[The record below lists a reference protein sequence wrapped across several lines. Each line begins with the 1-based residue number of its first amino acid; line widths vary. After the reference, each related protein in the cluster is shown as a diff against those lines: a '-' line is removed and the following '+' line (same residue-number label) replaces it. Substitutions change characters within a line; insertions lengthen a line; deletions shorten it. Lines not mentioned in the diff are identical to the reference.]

1 MHAVI
6 LTDLAG
12 GHGGA
17 ERVAVESALA
27 LAEAGVRIT
36 FIHAVEGADA
46 RLAHPLIERICLDLT
61 DVWQLPMASALQAG
75 LWNRQEAARLAPLLQ
90 PLAGATD
97 TVLHVHQWTR
107 AFSPAIFPVLGRSR
121 LPVFVTAHDYFL
133 GCPNGVLFRFDRG
146 EPCSLTPMSAQCLAT
161 NCDTKSYL
169 HKCVRS
175 LRVGIARGSLRHSSI
190 DLVHVSDVG
199 RAKLAPLVPD
209 TWRHHRVDN
218 PVAITK
224 EPSVAIDQTKKFA
237 FIGRLTR
244 EKGALLAASA
254 AARAKA
260 PTIFIGDGP
269 AADDIRAI
277 CPKAEMTGWIPA
289 DDVLRLLRQ
298 SVRAVLAPSLWP
310 ETGPLTVYEA
320 AANGLASIVSNR
332 CGASEKVTARS
343 GLVVDP
349 TPQAFAEA
357 MLKLKDDDLAAT
369 MGAAAAD
376 LYWANPPTPA
386 AHAQKL
392 IALYQE
398 ACRSATSVVSATSS
412 AGALEAAPGEIM
424 LR

>member
-36 FIHAVEGADA
+36 FVHAVEGADT
-46 RLAHPLIERICLDLT
+46 RLAHPLIRRICLDLT
-61 DVWQLPMASALQAG
+61 DVWQLPAARALPAG
-75 LWNRQEAARLAPLLQ
+75 LWNSQAAARLAPLLQ
-90 PLAGATD
+90 PLAGAAD
-97 TVLHVHQWTR
+97 TILHVHQWTR
-107 AFSPAIFPVLGRSR
+107 AFSPAIFPALGQSR

-175 LRVGIARGSLRHSSI
+175 LRVGIARGALRHASL

-199 RAKLAPLVPD
+199 RAKLAPLVPN

-218 PVAITK
+218 PVAMIK
-224 EPSVAIDQTKKFA
+224 EPPVAIDQTKKFA

-254 AARAKA
+254 AARAAA

-269 AADDIRAI
+269 VADDIRAL
-277 CPKAEMTGWIPA
+277 CPDAEMTGWIPP
-289 DDVLRLLRQ
+289 DEVCRLLRHR
-298 SVRAVLAPSLWP
+298 VRAVLAPSLWP

-320 AANGLASIVSNR
+320 AAKGLASIVSNR
-332 CGASEKVTARS
+332 CGAAEKVTACS
-343 GLVVDP
+343 GFVIDP
-349 TPQAFAEA
+349 TPEAFADA
-357 MLKLKDDDLAAT
+357 MIKLTDDNLAAT

-376 LYWANPPTPA
+376 LYWAAPPTPA

-398 ACRSATSVVSATSS
+398 ACRATLAVTSS
-412 AGALEAAPGEIM
+412 AAPSQATPGEIM